1 MMLHCKLPLIG
12 RTLSRFVSRSFS
24 RSFSRSLSRSLPICA
39 LALAAWMA
47 TALPAHAQRTVTAT
61 GLGNGGFAVTPVD
74 SVHTCANGDMGADA
88 CAGAFSY
95 GEDSAAVD
103 SIVSAYRSAHPSNVW
118 GTATVETSIGGA
130 SSTTGVFDYGG
141 SLFGGLRFQQELRG
155 HFVVALS
162 GRWASTSIG
171 GGAYLREPFS
181 AYYLFDD
188 VVAEAFSVAAPN
200 YLRWDLSEG
209 PAPDV
214 TPGVLDFYGMRGL
227 TVDRVSIYLYA
238 PATIG
243 NGVPEPGSLALAGL
257 ALVAAAFAGVTRRR
271 HRASV

>member
-1 MMLHCKLPLIG
+1 MMLHCKLALLG
-12 RTLSRFVSRSFS
+12 ALLSRF
-24 RSFSRSLSRSLPICA
+24 LSRTLAQRISMSA
-39 LALAAWMA
+39 LAMAALLA

-74 SVHTCANGDMGADA
+74 SLHTCSNGDMGADA

-103 SIVSAYRSAHPSNVW
+103 SIVSTYRIARPSNVW
-118 GTATVETSIGGA
+118 GNATVETSIGGA
-130 SSTTGVFDYGG
+130 SSTTGLFQYGG

-155 HFVVALS
+155 HFVVVLS
-162 GRWASTSIG
+162 GRWASTPIG

-188 VVAEAFSVAAPN
+188 VVAEAFSVATPN
-200 YLRWDLSEG
+200 FLRWDLSEG

-214 TPGVLDFYGMRGL
+214 VPGVLDFYGMRGL
-227 TVDRVSIYLYA
+227 TVDRVSIYIYA
-238 PATIG
+238 PASIG

-257 ALVAAAFAGVTRRR
+257 ALAAAAFAAATATRRQR
-271 HRASV
+271 RRRASV